1 MAGGG
6 AGEGVR
12 DGEFADEAVHSQ
24 RAEAAAELD
33 HLAEAAEVGAQV
45 VDVAPEPLVDD
56 ELDDARDA
64 LVGRER
70 GGADVFVEQLDGE
83 AFVVHGASRVNV
95 ARLAEEA
102 GRCVNG
108 HVY

>member
-1 MAGGG
+1 M
-6 AGEGVR
+6 
-12 DGEFADEAVHSQ
+12 HPQS
-24 RAEAAAELD
+24 AEAAAELD

-70 GGADVFVEQLDGE
+70 GGADVLVEQLDGE
-83 AFVVHGASRVNV
+83 ALVVHGARRVNV

-102 GRCVNG
+102 GRR
-108 HVY
+108 VYGYVHQ

>member
-1 MAGGG
+1 M
-6 AGEGVR
+6 
-12 DGEFADEAVHSQ
+12 HPQS
-24 RAEAAAELD
+24 AEAAAELD

-56 ELDDARDA
+56 ELDDSRDA

-70 GGADVFVEQLDGE
+70 GGADVLVEQLDGE
-83 AFVVHGASRVNV
+83 ALVVHGARRVNV

-102 GRCVNG
+102 GRR
-108 HVY
+108 VYGYVHQ